1 MEPIKINGT
10 SQYPTIVLDKDAGIF
25 EFKGNSL
32 PEDAKAFY
40 EPIVN
45 WLDQYAQNPN
55 AETVVKFK
63 MIYYNTPSSKLL
75 FQIFKRLENIA
86 QMGHKISVIWMYNED
101 DIDIKD
107 AGKDLAHNIKIPITL
122 ESYKE

>member
-40 EPIVN
+40 EPIIN

-107 AGKDLAHNIKIPITL
+107 AGKDLARNIKIPITL